1 MSVYEEIISARD
13 QALSSIQNVAD
24 LSNLVDLEPA
34 LFGKKSALG
43 GLKGLMGKLDA
54 SERASVGQALN
65 QAQK

>member
-13 QALSSIQNVAD
+13 QALSSIENVTD

-43 GLKGLMGKLDA
+43 SLKGLMGKLDPV
-54 SERASVGQALN
+54 SYTHLTLPTNREV
-65 QAQK
+65 